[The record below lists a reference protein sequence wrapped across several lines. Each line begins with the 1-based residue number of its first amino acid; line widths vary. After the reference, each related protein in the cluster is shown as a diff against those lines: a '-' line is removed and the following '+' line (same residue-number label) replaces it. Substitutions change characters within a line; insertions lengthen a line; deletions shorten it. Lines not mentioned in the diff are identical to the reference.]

1 MTLTYGNHGYKKTRL
16 KMFINKFI
24 GDKKFYKRALKVA
37 VPIMIQNGISNFV
50 SLLDNIMI
58 GQVGTEKMSG
68 VAIVNQLMFVLYLG
82 LFGALAGPGIYGAQF
97 FGSGNHEG
105 VRQSFRYKL
114 YISLSLV
121 AIGILVFMTCGDSLM
136 TLYLSEEVETAQSA
150 DMVLLHGHDYLMVM
164 LIGLVPFAIE
174 EVYASTLRECGQT
187 RVPMVAGLIA
197 VAVNLCLNY
206 VLIFGKFGFPELGVT
221 GAAIATVISRFV
233 QALIV
238 VVWTH
243 RNTVKMQFASGL
255 YKKLGI
261 SGDLA
266 WKITIKGMP
275 LMVNELLWSAGMAV
289 LNQCYSRRGLDAVA
303 GLNIASTFNNLFNVV
318 FIAMGSAV
326 AILVGQLLGA
336 GELKEARDT
345 DTKLIAFS
353 VASSALLGIVLFMLA
368 PVFPELYNSED
379 SVKEL
384 ASGFIR
390 ISAICMPLYA
400 FMHASYFTLRT
411 GGKTFVTFLFDSV
424 FLWGISIPTAFIISR
439 YTGMAVL
446 MMFFCIQMIDLI
458 KCVIGFILVK
468 KGVWIQ
474 NLVK

>member
-1 MTLTYGNHGYKKTRL
+1 MKANR
-16 KMFINKFI
+16 FI
-24 GDKKFYKRALKVA
+24 GDRKFYKKVLTIA

-58 GQVGTEKMSG
+58 GQVGTEQMSG

-82 LFGALAGPGIYGAQF
+82 LFGALSGPGIYGAQF

-105 VRQSFRYKL
+105 VRYSFRYKL
-114 YISLSLV
+114 YISISLV
-121 AIGILVFMTCGDSLM
+121 CIGILVFLTCGDGLM

-150 DMVLLHGHDYLMVM
+150 DMVLKFGHDYLMVM
-164 LIGLVPFAIE
+164 LIGLIPFAVE

-187 RVPMVAGLIA
+187 HVPMVAGL
-197 VAVNLCLNY
+197 VAVFVNLGLNY
-206 VLIFGKFGFPELGVT
+206 VLIFGKLGFPEMGVT

-233 QALIV
+233 QTGIV
-238 VVWTH
+238 VLWTH
-243 RNTVKMQFASGL
+243 RNTVKMKFASGL
-255 YKKLGI
+255 YKSLKIPGELVG
-261 SGDLA
+261 
-266 WKITIKGMP
+266 KITVKGMP
-275 LMVNELLWSAGMAV
+275 LMLNELLWSAGMAV

-336 GELKEARDT
+336 GQLDEARDT
-345 DTKLIAFS
+345 DTKLITFS
-353 VASSALLGIVLFMLA
+353 VGSSFVLGIVLFLLA
-368 PVFPELYNSED
+368 GIFPELYNSED

-384 ASGFIR
+384 ACGFIR
-390 ISAICMPLYA
+390 VSAVCMPLYA

-424 FLWGISIPTAFIISR
+424 FLWGVSIPVAFIISR
-439 YTGMAVL
+439 FSDLPVIP
-446 MMFFCIQMIDLI
+446 MFFCVQMIDLI
-458 KCVIGFILVK
+458 KCIIGFVLVK
-468 KGVWIQ
+468 KGIWLQ
-474 NLVK
+474 NLVKK

>member
-1 MTLTYGNHGYKKTRL
+1 MKL
-16 KMFINKFI
+16 NKFI
-24 GDKKFYKRALKVA
+24 GDKKFYGRVLKVA

-105 VRQSFRYKL
+105 VRHSFRYKM
-114 YISLSLV
+114 YISLLLV
-121 AIGILVFMTCGDSLM
+121 FIGILVFLTCGESLM

-150 DMVLLHGHDYLMVM
+150 DMVLKYGHDYLLVM
-164 LIGLVPFAIE
+164 LIGLIPFAIE

-187 RVPMVAGLIA
+187 KVPMVAGLVA

-233 QALIV
+233 QAIV
-238 VVWTH
+238 VIVWTH
-243 RNTVKMQFASGL
+243 RNTIKMKFAVGL
-255 YKKLGI
+255 YKSLKIPEELVG
-261 SGDLA
+261 
-266 WKITIKGMP
+266 KITVKGLP
-275 LMVNELLWSAGMAV
+275 LMMNELLWSAGMAV

-336 GELKEARDT
+336 GELEEARDT
-345 DTKLIAFS
+345 DTKLITFS
-353 VASSALLGIVLFMLA
+353 VGSSLLLGIVLFILA
-368 PVFPELYNSED
+368 GVFPELYNSED

-384 ASGFIR
+384 ACGFIR
-390 ISAICMPLYA
+390 ISAVCMPLYA

-439 YTGMAVL
+439 FTGMEVL

-458 KCVIGFILVK
+458 KCIIGFILVK
-468 KGVWIQ
+468 KGIWLQ
-474 NLVK
+474 NLVKK

>member
-1 MTLTYGNHGYKKTRL
+1 MKL
-16 KMFINKFI
+16 NKFI
-24 GDKKFYKRALKVA
+24 GDKKFYGRVLKVA

-105 VRQSFRYKL
+105 VRHSFRYKM
-114 YISLSLV
+114 YISLLLV
-121 AIGILVFMTCGDSLM
+121 FIGILVFLTCGEGLM

-150 DMVLLHGHDYLMVM
+150 DMVLKYGHDYLLVM
-164 LIGLVPFAIE
+164 LIGLIPFAIE

-187 RVPMVAGLIA
+187 KVPMVAGLVA

-233 QALIV
+233 QAIV
-238 VVWTH
+238 VIVWTH
-243 RNTVKMQFASGL
+243 RNTIKMKFAVGL
-255 YKKLGI
+255 YKSLKIPEELVG
-261 SGDLA
+261 
-266 WKITIKGMP
+266 KITVKGLP
-275 LMVNELLWSAGMAV
+275 LMMNELLWSAGMAV

-336 GELKEARDT
+336 GELEEARDT
-345 DTKLIAFS
+345 DTKLITFS
-353 VASSALLGIVLFMLA
+353 VGSSFLLGIVLFLLA
-368 PVFPELYNSED
+368 GVFPELYNSED

-384 ASGFIR
+384 ACGFIR
-390 ISAICMPLYA
+390 ISAVCMPIYA

-424 FLWGISIPTAFIISR
+424 FLWGVSIPTAFVISR
-439 YTGMAVL
+439 FTGMEVL
-446 MMFFCIQMIDLI
+446 MMYFCIQMIDLI
-458 KCVIGFILVK
+458 KCIIGFILVK
-468 KGVWIQ
+468 KGIWLQ
-474 NLVK
+474 NLVKK

>member
-1 MTLTYGNHGYKKTRL
+1 MKL
-16 KMFINKFI
+16 NKFI
-24 GDKKFYKRALKVA
+24 GDKKFYGRVLKVA

-105 VRQSFRYKL
+105 VRHSFRYKL

-121 AIGILVFMTCGDSLM
+121 SIGILVFLTCGESLM

-150 DMVLLHGHDYLMVM
+150 DMVLKYGHDYLLVM
-164 LIGLVPFAIE
+164 LIGLIPFAIE
-174 EVYASTLRECGQT
+174 EVYASTLRECGET

-233 QALIV
+233 QAIV
-238 VVWTH
+238 VIVWTH
-243 RNTVKMQFASGL
+243 RHTIKMKFAVGL
-255 YKKLGI
+255 YKSLKIPGELVG
-261 SGDLA
+261 
-266 WKITIKGMP
+266 KITVKGLP
-275 LMVNELLWSAGMAV
+275 LMMNELLWSAGMAV

-336 GELKEARDT
+336 GELEEARDT
-345 DTKLIAFS
+345 DTKLITFS
-353 VASSALLGIVLFMLA
+353 VGSSFLLGIVLFLLA
-368 PVFPELYNSED
+368 GIFPELYNSED

-384 ASGFIR
+384 ACGFIR
-390 ISAICMPLYA
+390 ISAVCMPLYA

-439 YTGMAVL
+439 FTGMEVL

-458 KCVIGFILVK
+458 KCIIGFILVK
-468 KGVWIQ
+468 KGIWLQ
-474 NLVK
+474 NLVKK

>member
-1 MTLTYGNHGYKKTRL
+1 MKL
-16 KMFINKFI
+16 NKFI
-24 GDKKFYKRALKVA
+24 GDKKFYGRVLKVA

-105 VRQSFRYKL
+105 VRHSFRYKL

-121 AIGILVFMTCGDSLM
+121 SIGILVFLTCGEGLM

-150 DMVLLHGHDYLMVM
+150 DMVLKYGHDYLLVM
-164 LIGLVPFAIE
+164 LIGLIPFAIE
-174 EVYASTLRECGQT
+174 EVYASTLRECGET

-233 QALIV
+233 QAIV
-238 VVWTH
+238 VIVWTH
-243 RNTVKMQFASGL
+243 RHTIKMKFAASLYKSLKIPGELVGKITVKGL
-255 YKKLGI
+255 
-261 SGDLA
+261 
-266 WKITIKGMP
+266 P
-275 LMVNELLWSAGMAV
+275 LMMNELLWSAGMAV

-336 GELKEARDT
+336 GELEEARDT
-345 DTKLIAFS
+345 DTKLITFS
-353 VASSALLGIVLFMLA
+353 VGSSFLLGIVLFLLA
-368 PVFPELYNSED
+368 GIFPELYNSED

-384 ASGFIR
+384 ACGFIR
-390 ISAICMPLYA
+390 ISAVCMPLYA

-424 FLWGISIPTAFIISR
+424 FLWGISIPAAFIISR
-439 YTGMAVL
+439 FTGMEVL

-458 KCVIGFILVK
+458 KCIIGFILVK
-468 KGVWIQ
+468 KGIWLQ
-474 NLVK
+474 NLVKK

>member
-1 MTLTYGNHGYKKTRL
+1 MKANR
-16 KMFINKFI
+16 FI
-24 GDKKFYKRALKVA
+24 GDRKFYKRVLTVA

-82 LFGALAGPGIYGAQF
+82 LFGALSGPGIYSAQF

-105 VRQSFRYKL
+105 VRHSFRYKL
-114 YISLSLV
+114 YISLTLIG
-121 AIGILVFMTCGDSLM
+121 IGILVFLSCGDSLM

-150 DMVLLHGHDYLMVM
+150 DLVLQYGHDYMMVM
-164 LIGLVPFAIE
+164 LIGLIPFAIE
-174 EVYASTLRECGQT
+174 EVYASTLRECGET

-197 VAVNLCLNY
+197 VAVNLCGNY
-206 VLIFGKFGFPELGVT
+206 ILIFGKFGFPELGVT

-233 QALIV
+233 QMFIV
-238 VVWTH
+238 VFWTH
-243 RNTVKMQFASGL
+243 RHSIKMKFAEGL
-255 YKKLGI
+255 YKSLKI
-261 SGDLA
+261 PGDLFG
-266 WKITIKGMP
+266 KITIKGMP
-275 LMVNELLWSAGMAV
+275 LMVNELLWSAGMAT

-336 GELKEARDT
+336 GELKEAKDT

-353 VASSALLGIVLFMLA
+353 VFSSFVMGVILFLLA
-368 PVFPELYNSED
+368 PVFPQLYNSED
-379 SVKEL
+379 TVKEL

-411 GGKTFVTFLFDSV
+411 GGKTFITFLFDSV
-424 FLWGISIPTAFIISR
+424 FLWGVSIPIAFCISR
-439 YTGMAVL
+439 FTGMAVL
-446 MMFFCIQMIDLI
+446 TMFFCIQMIDLI
-458 KCVIGFILVK
+458 KCIIGFILVK

-474 NLVK
+474 NLVKK

>member
-1 MTLTYGNHGYKKTRL
+1 
-16 KMFINKFI
+16 
-24 GDKKFYKRALKVA
+24 
-37 VPIMIQNGISNFV
+37 MIQNGISNFV

-105 VRQSFRYKL
+105 VRHSFRYKL

-121 AIGILVFMTCGDSLM
+121 SIGILVFLTCGESLM

-150 DMVLLHGHDYLMVM
+150 DMVLKYGHDYLLVM
-164 LIGLVPFAIE
+164 LIGLIPFAIE
-174 EVYASTLRECGQT
+174 EVYASTLRECGET

-233 QALIV
+233 QAIV
-238 VVWTH
+238 VIVWTH
-243 RNTVKMQFASGL
+243 RHTIKMKFAVGL
-255 YKKLGI
+255 YKSLKIPGELVG
-261 SGDLA
+261 
-266 WKITIKGMP
+266 KITVKGLP
-275 LMVNELLWSAGMAV
+275 LMMNELLWSAGMAV

-336 GELKEARDT
+336 GELEEARDT
-345 DTKLIAFS
+345 DTKLITFS
-353 VASSALLGIVLFMLA
+353 VGSSFLLGIVLFLLA
-368 PVFPELYNSED
+368 GIFPELYNSED

-384 ASGFIR
+384 ACGFIR
-390 ISAICMPLYA
+390 ISAVCMPLYA

-439 YTGMAVL
+439 FTGMEVL

-458 KCVIGFILVK
+458 KCIIGFILVK
-468 KGVWIQ
+468 KGIWLQ
-474 NLVK
+474 NLVKK

>member
-1 MTLTYGNHGYKKTRL
+1 MKL
-16 KMFINKFI
+16 NKFI
-24 GDKKFYKRALKVA
+24 GDKKFYGRVLKVA

-82 LFGALAGPGIYGAQF
+82 LFGALAGPGIYGAQY

-105 VRQSFRYKL
+105 VRHSFRYKM
-114 YISLSLV
+114 YISLLLV
-121 AIGILVFMTCGDSLM
+121 FIGILVFLTCGESLM

-150 DMVLLHGHDYLMVM
+150 DMVLKYGHDYLLVM
-164 LIGLVPFAIE
+164 LIGLIPFAIE

-187 RVPMVAGLIA
+187 KVPMVAGLVA

-233 QALIV
+233 QAIV
-238 VVWTH
+238 VIVWTH
-243 RNTVKMQFASGL
+243 RNTIKMKFAVGL
-255 YKKLGI
+255 YKSLKIPEELVG
-261 SGDLA
+261 
-266 WKITIKGMP
+266 KITVKGLP
-275 LMVNELLWSAGMAV
+275 LMMNELLWSAGMAV

-336 GELKEARDT
+336 GELEEARDT
-345 DTKLIAFS
+345 DTKLITFS
-353 VASSALLGIVLFMLA
+353 VGSSLLLGIVLFILA
-368 PVFPELYNSED
+368 GIFPELYNSED

-384 ASGFIR
+384 ACGFIR
-390 ISAICMPLYA
+390 ISAVCMPLYA

-439 YTGMAVL
+439 FTGMEVL

-458 KCVIGFILVK
+458 KCIIGFILVK
-468 KGVWIQ
+468 KGIWLQ
-474 NLVK
+474 NLVKK

>member
-1 MTLTYGNHGYKKTRL
+1 MKL
-16 KMFINKFI
+16 NKFI
-24 GDKKFYKRALKVA
+24 GDKKFYGRVLKVA

-105 VRQSFRYKL
+105 VRHSFRYKM
-114 YISLSLV
+114 YISLLLV
-121 AIGILVFMTCGDSLM
+121 FIGILVFLTCGESLM

-150 DMVLLHGHDYLMVM
+150 DMVLKYGHDYLLVM
-164 LIGLVPFAIE
+164 LIGLIPFAIE

-187 RVPMVAGLIA
+187 KVPMVAGLVA

-233 QALIV
+233 QAIV
-238 VVWTH
+238 VIVWTH
-243 RNTVKMQFASGL
+243 RNTIKMKFAVGL
-255 YKKLGI
+255 YKSLKIPEELVG
-261 SGDLA
+261 
-266 WKITIKGMP
+266 KITVKGLP
-275 LMVNELLWSAGMAV
+275 LMMNELLWSAGMAV

-336 GELKEARDT
+336 GELEEARET
-345 DTKLIAFS
+345 DTKLITFS
-353 VASSALLGIVLFMLA
+353 VGSSLLLGIVLFILA
-368 PVFPELYNSED
+368 GVFPELYNSED

-384 ASGFIR
+384 ACGFIR
-390 ISAICMPLYA
+390 ISAVCMPLYA

-424 FLWGISIPTAFIISR
+424 FLWGVSIPMAFVISR
-439 YTGMAVL
+439 FTGMEVL

-458 KCVIGFILVK
+458 KCIIGFILVK
-468 KGVWIQ
+468 KGIWLQ
-474 NLVK
+474 NLVKK